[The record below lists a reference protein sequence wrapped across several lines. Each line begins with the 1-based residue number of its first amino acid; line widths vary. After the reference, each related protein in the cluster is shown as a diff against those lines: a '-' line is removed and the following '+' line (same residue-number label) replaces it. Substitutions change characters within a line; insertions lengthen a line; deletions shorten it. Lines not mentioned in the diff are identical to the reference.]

1 MKKLKLFFK
10 EFFTAFPLTKS
21 IVLLSFTYGLF
32 VALEVLSYFILFQWN
47 ETLIGEAP
55 RNYFTVITVG
65 VAYGAFLLVPQ
76 IIFEMYRARRLR
88 QLLQTER
95 IPYRKII
102 KRYSIAF
109 PHYNEFKIIDKGI
122 SDRNSIQF
130 MTAWIY
136 IGGFLYGFFV
146 LLRVSE
152 VDDIIAVPALA
163 LTAVMWGVWLSLLI
177 RLIGNFV
184 VRKVFWGKVD
194 LTHLNKEDTLL
205 MEDAEISSDKK
216 TIFRMRIFIVAQ
228 TLIMLFVMLALY
240 FVISF
245 AGLLIGSGCSIVV
258 AIAVIL
264 YSSLKKYEKEEQED
278 KFTYT
283 FKE

>member
-109 PHYNEFKIIDKGI
+109 PHYNEFKIIDKGV

>member
-1 MKKLKLFFK
+1 
-10 EFFTAFPLTKS
+10 
-21 IVLLSFTYGLF
+21 
-32 VALEVLSYFILFQWN
+32 
-47 ETLIGEAP
+47 
-55 RNYFTVITVG
+55 
-65 VAYGAFLLVPQ
+65 
-76 IIFEMYRARRLR
+76 
-88 QLLQTER
+88 
-95 IPYRKII
+95 YRKII

-109 PHYNEFKIIDKGI
+109 PRYNEFKIIDKGV